1 MKKFLTWIGG
11 IFLLIVALFIFL
23 FIGKGEY
30 DIESKKYVERVTP
43 IILSDLKKETL
54 LIYSSKEL
62 KEAMNNDEN
71 TDKLFK
77 WFEKLGEF
85 KDING
90 SEGAANITYSQ
101 ENGKI
106 ISANYYVK
114 SNFETG
120 EALVTVGV
128 IKREGKWLIYNFRIN
143 SKALI
148 K

>member
-1 MKKFLTWIGG
+1 MWIGG

-23 FIGKGEY
+23 FMGQGEY
-30 DIESKKYVERVTP
+30 DVESKKYIDRVTP

-54 LIYSSKEL
+54 LKYSSKEL
-62 KEAMNNDEN
+62 KEAMNKDKNI
-71 TDKLFK
+71 DKLFK

-90 SEGAANITYSQ
+90 SEGATNITYSQ

-106 ISANYYVK
+106 VSANYYIK

-120 EALVTVGV
+120 KALITVGV

-148 K
+148 N